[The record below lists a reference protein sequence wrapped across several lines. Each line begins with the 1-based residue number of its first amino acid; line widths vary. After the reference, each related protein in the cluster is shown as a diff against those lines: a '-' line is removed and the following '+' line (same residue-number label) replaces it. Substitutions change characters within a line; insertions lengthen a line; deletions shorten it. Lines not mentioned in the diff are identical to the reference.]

1 MGVHDG
7 HRERMR
13 QRFID
18 YGGQNLNSHELIEML
33 LYYAYPRIDTNEKAH
48 KILDEYNGS
57 VTRLVNSDPKS
68 IADNCVL
75 TRRLCFR

>member
-33 LYYAYPRIDTNEKAH
+33 LYYAYPRIDTNEKSTQ
-48 KILDEYNGS
+48 DS
-57 VTRLVNSDPKS
+57 
-68 IADNCVL
+68 
-75 TRRLCFR
+75 